1 MGSLFAAKKGLSST
15 KMLPSLALGVLLLGL
30 IHKPA
35 PEGSL
40 QQDELYGQPA
50 PVPRARP
57 QVLVIVS
64 DHGSGT
70 TEFGNALNTHPCMF
84 DVGEPFSNADGPWS
98 STFHIAECEGSVET
112 RNAIFDAQTGKL
124 KKRTNTQ
131 LTQKL
136 GNMFRDL
143 ADHLDTEESLAAY
156 SGITGDSPSLYQG
169 LAYDKGVAD
178 YFVRLRDLVCKHIP
192 EDMCPPSDCTITLK
206 MFPQFVDAVTPG
218 FRDKEDHES
227 PCTTKRNE
235 FGLPAWKKEL
245 ASFEQNPK
253 IATFTL
259 NRNERDRQFSIFHR
273 FSPPG
278 SEFDCSMARAPYIFE
293 TVAKSLSDGQMM
305 IESCWKDAAGA
316 AKCLADALK
325 LVGLKPE
332 PMGDRGVYELISSQH
347 LSDTKSATQNCKTDP
362 HAIFKSLANNDV
374 KQVRAI
380 LPTNVRLGAI
390 YGPWMQSMGADIR
403 STVPAQERKVQ
414 DSRAVDFELA
424 ANNANAFYGSR

>member
-1 MGSLFAAKKGLSST
+1 MSGL
-15 KMLPSLALGVLLLGL
+15 LVPFLLLGVPLQNETLPDL
-30 IHKPA
+30 ILKPT
-35 PEGSL
+35 L
-40 QQDELYGQPA
+40 QEDELYGQPA
-50 PVPRARP
+50 PVHTAAPRARP

-156 SGITGDSPSLYQG
+156 AGITGDSPSLYQG

-178 YFVRLRDLVCKHIP
+178 YFVRLRDLVCRNIP
-192 EDMCPPSDCTITLK
+192 EDMCAPSDCTITLK

-278 SEFDCSMARAPYIFE
+278 SEFDCNMARAPYIFE

-347 LSDTKSATQNCKTDP
+347 LSNIKSATQNCKTDP

-380 LPTNVRLGAI
+380 LPTTVRLGAI
-390 YGPWMQSMGADIR
+390 YGPWMQSMGADMR
-403 STVPAQERKVQ
+403 STVPAQERKAQ

-424 ANNANAFYGSR
+424 ANNANALYGSR